1 MKKVN
6 LVKTLLYK
14 VEMGTEK
21 NNLADWIGDYIPAT
35 SAFEAL
41 ELAKTWLT
49 ENGYTGDIHN
59 LVFRISVLQTVCGI
73 KELKE
78 VRRNAYEAGFYFV

>member
-14 VEMGTEK
+14 VEMGTETT
-21 NNLADWIGDYIPAT
+21 NLTDWIGDYIQAS

-41 ELAKTWLT
+41 ELAKAWLL
-49 ENGYTGDIHN
+49 ENGYTRNVEN
-59 LVFRISVLQTVCGI
+59 LVFRVSVLQTVNGI

-78 VRRNAYEAGFYFV
+78 VKEVRRNAYRI

>member
-6 LVKTLLYK
+6 LIKTLLYK
-14 VEMGTEK
+14 VEMGTETT
-21 NNLADWIGDYIPAT
+21 NLTDWIGDYIPAT

-41 ELAKTWLT
+41 ELAKAWLI
-49 ENGYTGDIHN
+49 ENGYTGNINN
-59 LVFRISVLQTVCGI
+59 LIFHISVLQTVNGI

-78 VRRNAYEAGFYFV
+78 VRRNAYAGFYFI